1 MLNRFTN
8 GPVPLVRLDHLII
21 FVDFCQT
28 LFLSLFSVFFLL
40 LFNALL
46 YYHHCQIASN
56 VFGLIS
62 IRRLTF
68 LQKRLILTNTYI
80 TLKNT
85 LNDVNNHIGAGEENR
100 TLTVSLEG

>member
-8 GPVPLVRLDHLII
+8 GPVPLVRLDYLII

-28 LFLSLFSVFFLL
+28 LFYLYFLFFLL
-40 LFNALL
+40 LFNVLL